1 MQAIVIDLGLL
12 VGVRYPT
19 SYLMMLI
26 KLLTND
32 RSRGSTFFS
41 KLIFFSWTFL
51 TVSRE
56 YVFVYKPLLRKVYG
70 SISTLLEQKN

>member
-1 MQAIVIDLGLL
+1 MQEMVIYLGLL
-12 VGVRYPT
+12 VGVRSPT
-19 SYLMMLI
+19 SYLMMSI

-32 RSRGSTFFS
+32 RSRESTFFS

-56 YVFVYKPLLRKVYG
+56 YVFVYKPLLRKVYH
-70 SISTLLEQKN
+70 QFVD

>member
-1 MQAIVIDLGLL
+1 MQEMVIYLGLL
-12 VGVRYPT
+12 VGVRSPT
-19 SYLMMLI
+19 SYLMMSI

-32 RSRGSTFFS
+32 ISWESTFFS

-56 YVFVYKPLLRKVYG
+56 YVFVYKPLLRKVYH
-70 SISTLLEQKN
+70 QFVD